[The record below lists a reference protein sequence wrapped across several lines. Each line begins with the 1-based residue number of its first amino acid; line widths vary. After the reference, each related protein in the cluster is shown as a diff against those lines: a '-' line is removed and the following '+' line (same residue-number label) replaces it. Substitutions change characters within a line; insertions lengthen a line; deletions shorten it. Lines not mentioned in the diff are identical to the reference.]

1 MNDTYELVP
10 GSIASVMHVRRYPAH
25 APMETVIWLS
35 NEKGAV
41 TGRRDT
47 PLAQSGWPQPVQETV
62 NRYFRHVFSLEHENW
77 KGAGP
82 SPRAQC
88 VDQAKPWFVNV
99 KENGNV

>member
-1 MNDTYELVP
+1 MNGTWEIIP
-10 GSIASVMHVRRYPAH
+10 GSIAALLYVRTPETPGEAQSVVW
-25 APMETVIWLS
+25 IS
-35 NEKGAV
+35 NERGAV

-77 KGAGP
+77 NGAGP